1 MAFMKVCKECGKT
14 FTTRS
19 KIALYCSRE
28 CYHKHSRL
36 RIENEVRMRTCAVCG
51 KEFRVQLRSDR
62 TWSEARCCSEEC
74 TKILGQQNMQ
84 KTLMEKYGVT
94 NSMQIEETKRKFR
107 ETCLRKYG
115 VPSYTQTEEFKE
127 RYKETSLKKF
137 GVENCMQL
145 EEIQQKSQETC
156 LAKYGVKSYT
166 QTEECRQ
173 KREQTCLKRYGETTN
188 LKTKEFN
195 EKAKQT
201 YLRKYGIDWYSKSKE
216 YKDRIIEKMDE
227 INAKR
232 LSKIEQTQNKRFQ
245 TMKRNGTFKASK
257 YEDLIYNILK
267 DDYNNVER
275 EYKSEKYPWKCDFYI
290 PDLDLFLEYQG
301 HWSHNFCAFDKTNKE
316 HIEKLNEYKNKVKE
330 VFWYNRLIDVWAT
343 RDVIK
348 REWAKEYNL
357 NWVEFFN
364 FDEFLNWYNTFKM
377 SILGG
382 SIDQGN

>member
-94 NSMQIEETKRKFR
+94 NSMQMEETKRKFR

-115 VPSYTQTEEFKE
+115 VP
-127 RYKETSLKKF
+127 
-137 GVENCMQL
+137 
-145 EEIQQKSQETC
+145 
-156 LAKYGVKSYT
+156 SYT

-267 DDYNNVER
+267 DDYNDVER

-348 REWAKEYNL
+348 REWAKEHNL

-382 SIDQGN
+382 SID